1 MKIEEACKSW
11 LFDEYCKSAISR
23 QDLLSIFLRMWLDK
37 KYRGEKLTNISDGKK
52 ALRVFERFCKG
63 LLKDRK
69 IRAQKW
75 SSKGFRYITINSKPG
90 ENIEKILSAT
100 YPIGYIGY
108 ISAIKHYNLIGNI
121 SNSIYFVTVDRNTW
135 KRVCLKNIYDRF
147 PELKKN
153 KDLFQELFENIDIED
168 LIATYPVEET
178 IDLSQVV
185 IINQKRLSPEE
196 EWNNVRVE
204 SLPYLYIDI
213 LRNPK
218 YCGGLGQ
225 VLQIYTS
232 IDNKV
237 FEEVIEILDK
247 DSRST
252 NIDMARFGF
261 IFEKIF
267 QLENHIFLKWKE
279 EQLFKRGGTRKLVS
293 YLPFESTYDED
304 WNISVN
310 YDLAKPY
317 ASSSSI

>member
-121 SNSIYFVTVDRNTW
+121 SNSIYFVTVGRNTW

-252 NIDMARFGF
+252 NIDKARFGF

>member
-23 QDLLSIFLRMWLDK
+23 QDLLSKFLRMWLDK
-37 KYRGEKLTNISDGKK
+37 KYKGEKLTNISDSKK
-52 ALRVFERFCKG
+52 ALRVFERFCRV
-63 LLKDRK
+63 LLRDRK

-75 SSKGFRYITINSKPG
+75 STKGFRYITINSKPG

-108 ISAIKHYNLIGNI
+108 ISAIKHYNLIGNT
-121 SNSIYFVTVDRNTW
+121 SNSIYFVTVNRDTW
-135 KRVCLKNIYDRF
+135 KRGCLKSIYDTF
-147 PELKKN
+147 PELKRN
-153 KDLFQELFENIDIED
+153 KDFFQELFEDIYVED
-168 LIATYPVEET
+168 LIPTYPVEET
-178 IDLSQVV
+178 IDFSQVV
-185 IINQKRLSPEE
+185 IINQNRLSPEE
-196 EWNNVRVE
+196 EWNNIRVE

-232 IDNKV
+232 IDDKV
-237 FEEVIEILDK
+237 FEEVIEILDG

-252 NIDMARFGF
+252 NIDKARFGF

-267 QLENHIFLKWKE
+267 RIENNIFLKWKE
-279 EQLFKRGGTRKLVS
+279 EQLYKRGGTRKLVS

-317 ASSSSI
+317 ASSSI

>member
-1 MKIEEACKSW
+1 MKIEEACKTW
-11 LFDEYCKSAISR
+11 LLDEYGKFAISR
-23 QDLLSIFLRMWLDK
+23 QALLSKFLRMWLDK
-37 KYRGEKLTNISDGKK
+37 KYKDEKLTNILDSKK
-52 ALRVFERFCKG
+52 ALRVFERFCKV
-63 LLKDRK
+63 LLRDRK

-75 SSKGFRYITINSKPG
+75 ATKGFRYITINSKPG

-108 ISAIKHYNLIGNI
+108 ISAIKHYNLIQNK
-121 SNSIYFVTVDRNTW
+121 SNSIYFVTVDREAW
-135 KRVCLKNIYDRF
+135 KRTCLKNIYDTF
-147 PELKKN
+147 PELKRN
-153 KDLFQELFENIDIED
+153 KELFEDIYVED
-168 LIATYPVEET
+168 LIPTYPVEET
-178 IDLSQVV
+178 IDFSQVV
-185 IINQKRLSPEE
+185 IVNQKRLSPNE

-204 SLPYLYIDI
+204 TLPHLYIDI

-232 IDNKV
+232 IDHKV

-252 NIDMARFGF
+252 NIDKARFGF
-261 IFEKIF
+261 IFEKIL
-267 QLENHIFLKWKE
+267 QIENNIFLKWKE
-279 EQLFKRGGTRKLVS
+279 EQMFKRGGTRKLVS

-317 ASSSSI
+317 ASSSSM

>member
-37 KYRGEKLTNISDGKK
+37 KYRDEKLTNISDGKK

-75 SSKGFRYITINSKPG
+75 SSKGFRYITINSNPG

-153 KDLFQELFENIDIED
+153 KDL
-168 LIATYPVEET
+168 
-178 IDLSQVV
+178 
-185 IINQKRLSPEE
+185 
-196 EWNNVRVE
+196 
-204 SLPYLYIDI
+204 
-213 LRNPK
+213 
-218 YCGGLGQ
+218 
-225 VLQIYTS
+225 
-232 IDNKV
+232 
-237 FEEVIEILDK
+237 
-247 DSRST
+247 
-252 NIDMARFGF
+252 
-261 IFEKIF
+261 
-267 QLENHIFLKWKE
+267 
-279 EQLFKRGGTRKLVS
+279 
-293 YLPFESTYDED
+293 
-304 WNISVN
+304 
-310 YDLAKPY
+310 
-317 ASSSSI
+317 

>member
-1 MKIEEACKSW
+1 MKIEEACKTW
-11 LFDEYCKSAISR
+11 LLDEYGKFAISR
-23 QDLLSIFLRMWLDK
+23 QALLSKFLRMWLDK
-37 KYRGEKLTNISDGKK
+37 KYKDEKLTNILDSKK
-52 ALRVFERFCKG
+52 ALRVFERFCKV
-63 LLKDRK
+63 LLRDRK

-75 SSKGFRYITINSKPG
+75 ATKGFRYITINSKPG

-108 ISAIKHYNLIGNI
+108 ISAIKHYNLIQNK
-121 SNSIYFVTVDRNTW
+121 SNSIYFVTVDREAW
-135 KRVCLKNIYDRF
+135 KRTCLKNIYDTF
-147 PELKKN
+147 PELKRN
-153 KDLFQELFENIDIED
+153 KDLFQALFEDIYVED
-168 LIATYPVEET
+168 LIPTYPVEET
-178 IDLSQVV
+178 IDFSQVV
-185 IINQKRLSPEE
+185 IVNQKRLSPNE

-204 SLPYLYIDI
+204 TLPHLYIDI

-232 IDNKV
+232 IDHKV

-252 NIDMARFGF
+252 NIDKARFGF
-261 IFEKIF
+261 IFEKIL
-267 QLENHIFLKWKE
+267 QIENNIFLKWKE
-279 EQLFKRGGTRKLVS
+279 EQMFKRGGTRKLVS

-317 ASSSSI
+317 ASSSSM